1 MKSRSRA
8 RRVVIA
14 IKREK
19 QLEDSIKQETTH
31 QQWSL
36 SQIPSPTT
44 TNDTAIN
51 IKKEDSK
58 SYILAD
64 NDKQEKSLTK
74 ISSYNQDN
82 TSGMAFITLKVGNL
96 NQKPRAVQT

>member
-8 RRVVIA
+8 RRVAIV

-19 QLEDSIKQETTH
+19 QLEDITKLETTH

-36 SQIPSPTT
+36 SQIPSSTAT
-44 TNDTAIN
+44 SDTAIN
-51 IKKEDSK
+51 IKKENSK
-58 SYILAD
+58 NYILAD

-74 ISSYNQDN
+74 ISSYNRDN
-82 TSGMAFITLKVGNL
+82 TSGMAFITLKVGNS